1 MFPHLHLFDGV
12 EISTYF
18 LTISLGVTVSVLWF
32 IKLAE
37 RQHLAR
43 VAAIDIA
50 LAVLIGGFLGA
61 RLMHVFYEEPSIY
74 RTNPWLVFHIW
85 NGGFVFLGG
94 FIGAFI
100 ATLGVCRFKGEPF
113 WFWADVATL
122 PLSLSYMIG
131 RLGCFLNGCC
141 YGRPAEV
148 PWAVATQGVSRHPT
162 QLYASA
168 WEMLIF
174 GLLLL
179 ARDRFKVSG
188 FLFNTWVIL
197 HSIGRLIMEVFR
209 DDPRGAP
216 VLGMS
221 VSTVLSLVLI
231 LWAMGNIVASRLQ
244 SHD

>member
-1 MFPHLHLFDGV
+1 MFPHLHLGSGI

-18 LTISLGVTVSVLWF
+18 LIISLGVTISVLWF

-37 RQHLAR
+37 QKHLAR
-43 VAAIDIA
+43 VTAIDIA
-50 LAVLIGGFLGA
+50 LGVLIGGFIGA
-61 RLMHVFYEEPSIY
+61 RLMHIFYEEPQIY
-74 RTNPWLVFHIW
+74 RENPALVLQIW

-100 ATLGVCRFKGEPF
+100 TTVVMCRFKGEPF

-148 PWAVATQGVSRHPT
+148 PWAVTLDGSSRHPT

-168 WEMLIF
+168 WELLIF
-174 GLLLL
+174 VVLLFAQKRL
-179 ARDRFKVSG
+179 KVSG
-188 FLFNTWVIL
+188 YLFNTWVIL
-197 HSIGRLIMEVFR
+197 HSLGRLVMEVFR

-216 VLGMS
+216 LLTLS

-231 LWAMGNIVASRLQ
+231 VWATGNIVASRLQ
-244 SHD
+244 SHH